1 MYSESEAS
9 GSGRHNYQRITLSAD
24 EDTVKWSL
32 AKVEVKNERN

>member
-9 GSGRHNYQRITLSAD
+9 GSGRHNYQTITLSTD

-32 AKVEVKNERN
+32 GCVG